1 MSLCGCTLILLYHQG
16 KRLWRVALPAAI
28 TAMAA
33 MLVPGRGFSGF
44 LVALSSCELR
54 LYQDQ
59 VLVSSQRTPDSVSA
73 VVFGRYG
80 REDGT
85 VVMATRGGGLL
96 VRILRR
102 TATLDRKDTAGPP
115 GAQSVRLNVPKKSQ
129 LFVDQT
135 LREREQGPLMHR
147 RFQADLLRT
156 RLSAARAYGRALE
169 ASAGPSSEQEPLKLR
184 AAVQGLGPSFRLT
197 LFLVNAAA
205 LRPLTGLCVSLLY
218 DPVLYTV
225 APPLLR
231 LPLLAPALT
240 YALQTQVT
248 CTGPALC
255 DVIKV
260 CVLQEGRRAPLL
272 TAHINMPLPE
282 VV

>member
-96 VRILRR
+96 VRIDP
-102 TATLDRKDTAGPP
+102 AAHGD
-115 GAQSVRLNVPKKSQ
+115 VRP
-129 LFVDQT
+129 
-135 LREREQGPLMHR
+135 
-147 RFQADLLRT
+147 
-156 RLSAARAYGRALE
+156 
-169 ASAGPSSEQEPLKLR
+169 
-184 AAVQGLGPSFRLT
+184 
-197 LFLVNAAA
+197 
-205 LRPLTGLCVSLLY
+205 
-218 DPVLYTV
+218 
-225 APPLLR
+225 
-231 LPLLAPALT
+231 
-240 YALQTQVT
+240 
-248 CTGPALC
+248 
-255 DVIKV
+255 
-260 CVLQEGRRAPLL
+260 
-272 TAHINMPLPE
+272 
-282 VV
+282 